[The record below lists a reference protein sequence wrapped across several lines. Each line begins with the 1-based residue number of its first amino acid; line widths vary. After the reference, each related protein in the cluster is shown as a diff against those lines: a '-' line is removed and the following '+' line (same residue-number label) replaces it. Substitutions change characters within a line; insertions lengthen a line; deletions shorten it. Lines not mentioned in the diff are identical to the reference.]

1 MSDYCVLC
9 RFPEESQGTKE
20 RTLLRGSVD
29 DLNSTLVADEAKR
42 YQLRDSERTD
52 SERTGSEQID
62 FSKLNGEVETIEGRS
77 CEYTLGSMR
86 TAFKQ
91 VSSSESGSVES
102 DSVRCVGGASESSEC
117 GEGEEQLFFSVGDVR
132 RRLSHHH
139 AAPKMSFHRDPT
151 DPSAAAMKELLA
163 DKEQRIRENSP
174 YGHLPN
180 WSILSTEFITCASST
195 SYKWPRY
202 EARSVGKGLSA
213 RLPGRGRNL
222 EWRLGGG
229 RGRDPI
235 TTVIKVVLV

>member
-29 DLNSTLVADEAKR
+29 DLNSTLVTDEAKR

-132 RRLSHHH
+132 RRLSYHH

-195 SYKWPRY
+195 SYKWPWY
-202 EARSVGKGLSA
+202 EARSVH
-213 RLPGRGRNL
+213 
-222 EWRLGGG
+222 
-229 RGRDPI
+229 
-235 TTVIKVVLV
+235 VLNT